1 MAKLEK
7 AQIKYMVGEGDGV
20 ESTLRFH
27 SVISEEHEVTT
38 EITKFPVQSGFNI
51 SNHAIKKNRKI
62 SITGVITNHLIIGA
76 EEFHEYGGNN
86 SRVMFSVLKDL
97 VRGAV
102 PCEVDTNYGSYSP
115 VIFNRFK
122 TKLQAGKTDI
132 MEFTITGEEVQ
143 LGTTIN
149 GNAPTL
155 LVFTPLTSTEREAE
169 VQKLSDAGI
178 EVSDDAVITVAQVD
192 FNESFQVETTATNG
206 DTILVTYDKVSYD
219 DTTKTYQHEVC
230 TSDTDLVKEERES
243 GLNWFSI
250 IKEDYGVDLQAGA
263 MTASACLSDGAVGL
277 ATSFAEETVDT
288 SLGKLKKTIYGAAYG
303 ILGVNG
309 DKSYGQVLLA
319 LGVDCLVAGATGT
332 TNTEVNA
339 DSFNDNPMPTWES
352 ALEGASSKGNALA
365 TDTLGVAAPTTL
377 TKIAS
382 PSGTANI
389 FGGG

>member
-1 MAKLEK
+1 M
-7 AQIKYMVGEGDGV
+7 
-20 ESTLRFH
+20 
-27 SVISEEHEVTT
+27 
-38 EITKFPVQSGFNI
+38 
-51 SNHAIKKNRKI
+51 
-62 SITGVITNHLIIGA
+62 
-76 EEFHEYGGNN
+76 
-86 SRVMFSVLKDL
+86 
-97 VRGAV
+97 
-102 PCEVDTNYGSYSP
+102 
-115 VIFNRFK
+115 
-122 TKLQAGKTDI
+122 
-132 MEFTITGEEVQ
+132 
-143 LGTTIN
+143 
-149 GNAPTL
+149 
-155 LVFTPLTSTEREAE
+155 
-169 VQKLSDAGI
+169 
-178 EVSDDAVITVAQVD
+178 ITVAQVD

-206 DTILVTYDKVSYD
+206 DTILITYDKVSYD

-230 TSDTDLVKEERES
+230 TSDTDLVEGEEES

-277 ATSFAEETVDT
+277 ATSFAEDTVDT
-288 SLGKLKKTIYGAAYG
+288 SLGKLKKTVYGAAYG

-319 LGVDCLVAGATGT
+319 LGVDCFVAGATGT

-352 ALEGASSKGNALA
+352 ALEGASSKGNAIA